1 MTDQE
6 IREKPWKYIGYRG
19 YADFMSSD
27 NDLLVLR
34 RFNALNVRVILAQ
47 QDKLSELE
55 HELAEVDKRNS
66 KRDAPDVNNGTLRDD
81 IEERKLLLRD
91 IKEEIYHYSMS
102 THPFVETPY
111 EFCLTM
117 QCEDKMVLQQS
128 RLCEYPTAPRSD
140 VKNIKNWHFNH
151 GYSAIAA
158 DEQEYLEHQNDLVCV
173 THKTKTPLR
182 RVIDKSRRLRT
193 LGIWRTKIEDPVPQ
207 YDSQYVSYYS
217 DQRIDGFASGFIV
230 LVGLTMLVTP
240 IWVLN
245 FVESMNSKLIVITI
259 FTVFF
264 LLVMSFAMV
273 AKPFEA
279 LGATAAYAITFHPT
293 HDQYKLTTSVRYAAV
308 LMVFMQLGSD

>member
-1 MTDQE
+1 MTSSSIRFSGTVLDIELPEHEQDPPLTDQE

-91 IKEEIYHYSMS
+91 IKEEIYHYN
-102 THPFVETPY
+102 
-111 EFCLTM
+111 
-117 QCEDKMVLQQS
+117 KMVLQQS

-279 LGATAAYAITFHPT
+279 LGATAAYA
-293 HDQYKLTTSVRYAAV
+293 AV